1 MAVNISD
8 SPCYVKPLNESGD
21 VFYDSAQFITG
32 LIIYPVLCFPGIVGN
47 ILSLIVLFHKDMATS
62 TNVYLS
68 ALAISDTVKLFNDV
82 LYFVVILMK
91 RTEAENA
98 GQVMAELYPYAHYI
112 FNFAVCV
119 TAWLTVSI
127 AIERYIS
134 VCHPTR
140 AKAMCTISRARNTS
154 ITVFIA
160 MLIISIPSALRYH
173 AVKVNDPVLNISCYE
188 VRPTELG
195 SNSSFMTPYTWI
207 QNLFRSIVPLVVLIF
222 LNARIVNELKRERVK
237 GKSLT
242 GRNRITLIMIII
254 IVVFLVCITP
264 DAVMSMF
271 FGFGYVEED
280 NIVKGIR
287 EITDSL
293 LAVNSAFN
301 FVLYCTMSQQFR
313 GTFCKIFDLRFS
325 KQPQRT
331 ERDRLLKITATS
343 ARNGTQTVKTC
354 ELVDKTA
361 PPLQETFV

>member
-1 MAVNISD
+1 MNPNVSD
-8 SPCYVKPLNESGD
+8 SPCFVKSLNDSGS
-21 VFYDSAQFITG
+21 VFYERAQFITG

-47 ILSLIVLFHKDMATS
+47 ILSLVVLFHKDMATS
-62 TNVYLS
+62 TNIYLS

-91 RTEAENA
+91 NISAENA
-98 GQVMAELYPYAHYI
+98 GLLMAELYPYAHYI

-134 VCHPTR
+134 VCHPIR
-140 AKAMCTISRARNTS
+140 AKEMCTISRARNTS
-154 ITVFIA
+154 ILVFVA
-160 MLIISIPSALRYH
+160 MLIISVPSALRYR
-173 AVKVNDPVLNISCYE
+173 AVQVFDQTLNTSCYQVE
-188 VRPTELG
+188 PTELG
-195 SNSSFMTPYTWI
+195 RNQSFMVPYTWI
-207 QNLFRSIVPLVVLIF
+207 QNLFRSIVPLVVLII
-222 LNARIVNELKRERVK
+222 LNARIVNELNKERIK
-237 GKSLT
+237 GRSLS

-280 NIVKGIR
+280 NVVKGIR

-301 FVLYCTMSQQFR
+301 FVLYCTLSQQFR
-313 GTFCKIFDLRFS
+313 GTFCKIFGLNMNNNS
-325 KQPQRT
+325 QRP
-331 ERDRLLKITATS
+331 ERDRLL
-343 ARNGTQTVKTC
+343 RVKAEKPNVQSIKNEDCTPP
-354 ELVDKTA
+354 KT
-361 PPLQETFV
+361 LQETFV